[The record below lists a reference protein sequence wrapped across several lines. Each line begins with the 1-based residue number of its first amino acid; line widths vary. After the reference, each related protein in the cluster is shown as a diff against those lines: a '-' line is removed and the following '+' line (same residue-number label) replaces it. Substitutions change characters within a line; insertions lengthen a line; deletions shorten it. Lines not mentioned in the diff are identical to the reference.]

1 MDFTIVG
8 YNADDK
14 DPRKIKEAIQ
24 SVLSI
29 LAVESGITYSI
40 YSFHPNEG
48 HTISSVQF
56 RGPLNH
62 PNRIKLDI
70 SLSEKMALAPE
81 SRIVKSDYPD
91 LLDYT
96 ILSYSLKEILAEK
109 IRSIMQR
116 GYSRDYYDVW
126 RLMKEQEFD
135 EQEIKTLVV
144 EKCDLKGIKFM
155 PDLLFD
161 RVRIAEAKDHW
172 TSSLAH
178 LVRDL
183 PEADNVILD
192 LRNTLA
198 FLQEH

>member
-1 MDFTIVG
+1 
-8 YNADDK
+8 
-14 DPRKIKEAIQ
+14 
-24 SVLSI
+24 
-29 LAVESGITYSI
+29 
-40 YSFHPNEG
+40 
-48 HTISSVQF
+48 
-56 RGPLNH
+56 
-62 PNRIKLDI
+62 
-70 SLSEKMALAPE
+70 
-81 SRIVKSDYPD
+81 
-91 LLDYT
+91 
-96 ILSYSLKEILAEK
+96 
-109 IRSIMQR
+109 MQR

-144 EKCDLKGIKFM
+144 EKCELKGIKFM